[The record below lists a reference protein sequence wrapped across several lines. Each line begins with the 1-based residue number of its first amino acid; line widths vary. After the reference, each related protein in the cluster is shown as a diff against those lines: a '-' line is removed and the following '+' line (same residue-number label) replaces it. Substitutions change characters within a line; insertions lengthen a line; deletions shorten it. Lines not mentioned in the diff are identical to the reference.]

1 MVGAMGSAKFINDQA
16 DLIGMLQKVPDK
28 SSKATPR
35 PWSPDDGESM
45 RTTRLIASIKVGPG
59 KPSLSSAGVM
69 VKFLTC
75 PGSRG
80 GVSLDTK

>member
-1 MVGAMGSAKFINDQA
+1 VESVEFINDQV
-16 DLIGMLQKVPDK
+16 DSIGMLQKVPDK
-28 SSKATPR
+28 SSKATPIS
-35 PWSPDDGESM
+35 WSPDDGESM
-45 RTTRLIASIKVGPG
+45 RTTRLIASTKVAPG

-69 VKFLTC
+69 VKSRTW